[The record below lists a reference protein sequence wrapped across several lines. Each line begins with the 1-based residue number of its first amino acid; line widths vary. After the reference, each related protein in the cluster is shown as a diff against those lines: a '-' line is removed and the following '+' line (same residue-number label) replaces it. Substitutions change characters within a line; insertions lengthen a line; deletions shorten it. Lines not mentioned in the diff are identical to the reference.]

1 MKTDLLDESSSQVDS
16 QFCSTLFTDFPFAG
30 RDSRRCAADRTCP
43 NAEAGDRGR
52 VAHRCARGRDSIS
65 RELVPEEGVDPRT
78 PPRGRRESRPL
89 PRTRLRCASAAMT
102 QQGGDD
108 RRTRSDRQVT
118 EEHVVA
124 GAGAALS
131 TRARA
136 SGGGATGWRPRSRGL
151 TQLLVG

>member
-30 RDSRRCAADRTCP
+30 RDSRRCAADRTCRY
-43 NAEAGDRGR
+43 AEAGDRGATCPR
-52 VAHRCARGRDSIS
+52 SAGARTGGLARDV
-65 RELVPEEGVDPRT
+65 RRKKGDPRRSA
-78 PPRGRRESRPL
+78 RGRRESRPL

-108 RRTRSDRQVT
+108 RRTRSDRQAT

-151 TQLLVG
+151 TELLVG